1 MPVCHHLVVEMTLR
15 FEIFPDDLDAAVD
28 FYLRVL
34 RFRLTA
40 DRRDQR
46 DEYVSLQRGGVRVG
60 AARRV
65 VPGVRAARLPPA
77 GVELVL
83 EVDDV
88 VAERDRVTAGRM
100 AARGGS
106 PGPAVGPEGLPD
118 PRPGRVL
125 LADYG
130 PGPLIASACSDQRR
144 YRRGR

>member
-28 FYLRVL
+28 FYMRVL

-88 VAERDRVTAGRM
+88 VAERDRVTAAGWPLAEDLQDRPWGLKDFRILDP
-100 AARGGS
+100 AGYYLQSTDRAR
-106 PGPAVGPEGLPD
+106 
-118 PRPGRVL
+118 
-125 LADYG
+125 
-130 PGPLIASACSDQRR
+130 
-144 YRRGR
+144 